1 MDLPRSS
8 TSSSSSTPKVQAR
21 RDSKNVGLASPRR
34 RRRRGECG
42 SIREAISGNRRA
54 TRVLSAPRLASSY
67 PLPSP
72 PLPPGRHTLLARA
85 LESEWIPET
94 VIVEFKKRKFS
105 RRFRGSFRG
114 RSIRSFSPDAR
125 AEPRLN
131 VIFPTLAPRWPPL
144 LHTGA
149 TKTRN
154 ETKHPSVFPS
164 SVNRDPR
171 NDSGPVFWTILTGR

>member
-131 VIFPTLAPRWPPL
+131 VIFPTLAPRWPPSPL
-144 LHTGA
+144 PPSC
-149 TKTRN
+149 TRVQRKH
-154 ETKHPSVFPS
+154 ETKRNVQAS
-164 SVNRDPR
+164 SP
-171 NDSGPVFWTILTGR
+171 PP